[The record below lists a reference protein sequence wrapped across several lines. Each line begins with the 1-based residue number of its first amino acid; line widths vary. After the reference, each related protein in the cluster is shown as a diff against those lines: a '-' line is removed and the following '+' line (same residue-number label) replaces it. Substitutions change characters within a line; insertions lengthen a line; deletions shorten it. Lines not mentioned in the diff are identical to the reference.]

1 MDTVVASM
9 GVGQITVI
17 AIGCGMGAL
26 LVGAVGAF
34 FCIHLKQLL
43 LFVVLL
49 LQRLEIQ
56 IGILVAPSLV
66 LVLELTRAMRAFTRV

>member
-9 GVGQITVI
+9 GAGQITVI

-34 FCIHLKQLL
+34 FCIQKT
-43 LFVVLL
+43 VVV
-49 LQRLEIQ
+49 ICCVV
-56 IGILVAPSLV
+56 VATS
-66 LVLELTRAMRAFTRV
+66 

>member
-9 GVGQITVI
+9 GAGQITVI

-34 FCIHLKQLL
+34 FCIQKT
-43 LFVVLL
+43 VVICCCCVLL
-49 LQRLEIQ
+49 LQRLD
-56 IGILVAPSLV
+56 
-66 LVLELTRAMRAFTRV
+66 TRC